1 MCVWGATRGR
11 VGSRRGITRSARCRR
26 PRRSCAGRPCPP
38 SSARRGS
45 RWRGGGGG
53 GAGGGRGHVEV
64 EGGAV
69 RSGGTSV
76 EGDVAPRPPAHC
88 AALRAARGR
97 GPPPRPPRPVV
108 LHVGGERKGLS
119 GERGRR
125 RRRRRRG
132 SSRGGGRQGSRDGAW
147 ATGLLGS
154 WAARWAPRRC
164 RLRGRRAV
172 AGRRLEA
179 FNAKSQSSS

>member
-53 GAGGGRGHVEV
+53 GGRGHVEV

-69 RSGGTSV
+69 RSGGTS
-76 EGDVAPRPPAHC
+76 GGGAARAAPPHAHG
-88 AALRAARGR
+88 AALHGRRGHAL
-97 GPPPRPPRPVV
+97 PPRPPRPVV
-108 LHVGGERKGLS
+108 LH
-119 GERGRR
+119 
-125 RRRRRRG
+125 
-132 SSRGGGRQGSRDGAW
+132 DG
-147 ATGLLGS
+147 
-154 WAARWAPRRC
+154 
-164 RLRGRRAV
+164 
-172 AGRRLEA
+172 
-179 FNAKSQSSS
+179 